1 MWAFSSIQVLWDQAQ
16 NLDLVTM
23 FSGVVQVHAVFIAEL
38 RPVGAIHNHS
48 ACWQDPAT
56 SAYWLLNSVTASY
69 CLQRSNYLDWANI
82 APSSK
87 DKHVF
92 CFMFE
97 TKTFPFPFFFFPQDF
112 AICLLWARIFRYFA
126 FIILHCHEEEYP
138 SEVSGSFT
146 KPCIVIADV
155 CAALRGN
162 EGAYCWCSH
171 CSWKY

>member
-69 CLQRSNYLDWANI
+69 CLQRPNYLDWANI

-92 CFMFE
+92 CFMFK
-97 TKTFPFPFFFFPQDF
+97 TKTFPFPFFFFFFYFPQDF
-112 AICLLWARIFRYFA
+112 AIWLLWARIFRYFA
-126 FIILHCHEEEYP
+126 FIILHCHHKEEIP
-138 SEVSGSFT
+138 FRSVWLFHQ
-146 KPCIVIADV
+146 
-155 CAALRGN
+155 ALHC
-162 EGAYCWCSH
+162 YCWCV
-171 CSWKY
+171 CCAKG